1 MSTIKVTNIQNLSSA
16 TVNMVTDASGNVSFG
31 GNGTFGGTAVMSSS
45 FLRNRI
51 INGNIA
57 VDQRNAGA
65 TQTFTAAAALAYSV
79 DRWYGYCT
87 GANVTGARVTGATAN
102 QYRYRFTGAASV
114 TAIGFGQRIEALN
127 SADLA
132 GTTAT
137 LSVVLANT
145 LLTTVTWTAYYAN
158 TADTFGS
165 LASPTVTSI
174 ATGTFTV
181 TSTATQYSANISIP
195 AAATTGIQ
203 ILFTVGAQIS
213 GTWTIGDVQLEPGT
227 VATPFE
233 RQLYN
238 AQLAQCQRYFETTYF
253 STSSAVP
260 TNATGG
266 YISIPSAAV
275 ANATQYAFIPFKVTK
290 RTTPTITTYSYT
302 SSTTSAVSGL
312 GGSDLAAS
320 SGVSAGANASHFWLV
335 NNSGASITPSTG
347 GFSIHYAATSEL

>member
-1 MSTIKVTNIQNLSSA
+1 MSTIKVTNIQNASSA
-16 TVNMVTDASGNVSFG
+16 TVNMVTDTSGNVS
-31 GNGTFGGTAVMSSS
+31 FGGTAVMSSS

-102 QYRYRFTGAASV
+102 QYRYQFTGAASV
-114 TAIGFGQRIEALN
+114 TAIGFGHRIEALN

-158 TADTFGS
+158 TTDTFGS

-181 TSTATQYSANISIP
+181 TSTATQYSVNIAVP

-213 GTWTIGDVQLEPGT
+213 GTWTIGNVQLEPGT

-238 AQLAQCQRYFETTYF
+238 AQLAQCQRYFAQF
-253 STSSAVP
+253 GGSSTNDNVGAGQ
-260 TNATGG
+260 AIAAGAAQ
-266 YISIPSAAV
+266 ISIRFPVPMRTNPTLDTFTASNWSVLNGSASLV
-275 ANATQYAFIPFKVTK
+275 ACTAIALAGGQTSVYGTQLS
-290 RTTPTITTYSYT
+290 ITV
-302 SSTTSAVSGL
+302 ASGL
-312 GGSDLAAS
+312 TAGQGSSLLANT
-320 SGVSAGANASHFWLV
+320 VNARLPL
-335 NNSGASITPSTG
+335 NA
-347 GFSIHYAATSEL
+347 EL

>member
-1 MSTIKVTNIQNLSSA
+1 MSTVKATNFQNASSA
-16 TVNMVTDASGNVSFG
+16 TANMVTDASGNVS
-31 GNGTFGGTAVMSSS
+31 FGGTAVMSSS

-102 QYRYRFTGAASV
+102 QYRYQFTGAASV
-114 TAIGFGQRIEALN
+114 TAIGFGHRIEALN

-181 TSTATQYSANISIP
+181 TSTATQYSVNITVP

-213 GTWTIGDVQLEPGT
+213 GTWTIGNVQLEPGT

-233 RQLYN
+233 RQIYSN
-238 AQLAQCQRYFETTYF
+238 QLEQCQRYFYK
-253 STSSAVP
+253 SSAAQNSLSYFGNCMAYS
-260 TNATGG
+260 T
-266 YISIPSAAV
+266 
-275 ANATQYAFIPFKVTK
+275 TQSFGVIQYPVQM
-290 RTTPTITTYSYT
+290 RTTPTLSTTATASNYRVIMGNTSYASTSVPSLDQANETTAVVLYT
-302 SSTTSAVSGL
+302 SAGTQTVGY
-312 GGSDLAAS
+312 GGMM
-320 SGVSAGANASHFWLV
+320 GAN
-335 NNSGASITPSTG
+335 TSTAAFL
-347 GFSIHYAATSEL
+347 GFSAEL

>member
-16 TVNMVTDASGNVSFG
+16 TANMVTDASGNVSFG
-31 GNGTFGGTAVMSSS
+31 GTSVMSSS

-65 TQTFTAAAALAYSV
+65 TQTFIAAAALAYSV

-102 QYRYRFTGAASV
+102 QYRYQFTGAASV
-114 TAIGFGQRIEALN
+114 TAIGFGHRIEALN

-158 TADTFGS
+158 TTDTFGS

-181 TSTATQYSANISIP
+181 TSTATQYSVNISIP

-227 VATPFE
+227 IATPFE
-233 RQLYN
+233 RQIYN
-238 AQLAQCQRYFETTYF
+238 AQLAQCQRYYYGT
-253 STSSAVP
+253 
-260 TNATGG
+260 
-266 YISIPSAAV
+266 AASWV
-275 ANATQYAFIPFKVTK
+275 V
-290 RTTPTITTYSYT
+290 
-302 SSTTSAVSGL
+302 TTSAVALPNNFPVSMRATPTASG
-312 GGSDLAAS
+312 GGAGYSFGGTS
-320 SGVSAGANASHFWLV
+320 SFIFESQTARANQTMVYSA
-335 NNSGASITPSTG
+335 
-347 GFSIHYAATSEL
+347 EL

>member
-1 MSTIKVTNIQNLSSA
+1 MPALLKTTQIQEPSSA
-16 TVNMVTDASGNVSFG
+16 TVNMTLDTSGNVSFDG
-31 GNGTFGGTAVMSSS
+31 MPYGASS

-51 INGNIA
+51 INGNMAI
-57 VDQRNAGA
+57 DQRNAGA

-114 TAIGFGQRIEALN
+114 TAIGFGQRIEAIN

-137 LSVVLANT
+137 LSVVLSNS

-181 TSTATQYSANISIP
+181 NSTATTYSANITIP
-195 AAATTGIQ
+195 SAATTGIQ
-203 ILFTVGAQIS
+203 ILFTVGAQTS
-213 GTWTIGDVQLEPGT
+213 GTWVIGNVQLEPGS

-233 RQLYN
+233 RPLISKQV
-238 AQLAQCQRYFETTYF
+238 ADCQRYYETNFPSGTAPGAIDSTNPTYLF
-253 STSSAVP
+253 MDGLATQTHTGQQYVQYKIVKRASATVTIYSISNGASGVLYDYNGTTNRTAATQFAGPWSFIGYSTSLGSANNINMAFNW
-260 TNATGG
+260 T
-266 YISIPSAAV
+266 AA
-275 ANATQYAFIPFKVTK
+275 A
-290 RTTPTITTYSYT
+290 
-302 SSTTSAVSGL
+302 
-312 GGSDLAAS
+312 
-320 SGVSAGANASHFWLV
+320 
-335 NNSGASITPSTG
+335 
-347 GFSIHYAATSEL
+347 EL

>member
-1 MSTIKVTNIQNLSSA
+1 MSTVKATNFQNASSA
-16 TVNMVTDASGNVSFG
+16 TANMVTDASGNV
-31 GNGTFGGTAVMSSS
+31 TFGGTAAMSSS

-87 GANVTGARVTGATAN
+87 GANVTGARVTGVTAN
-102 QYRYRFTGAASV
+102 QYRYRFAGAASV
-114 TAIGFGQRIEALN
+114 TAIGFGHRIEALN

-132 GTTAT
+132 ETTAT

-158 TADTFGS
+158 TTDTFGS

-181 TSTATQYSANISIP
+181 TSTATQYSVNISIP

-203 ILFTVGAQIS
+203 ILFTVGAQIG
-213 GTWTIGDVQLEPGT
+213 GTWTIGNVQLEPGT
-227 VATPFE
+227 IATPFE

-238 AQLAQCQRYFETTYF
+238 AQLAQCQRYYERHAAYV
-253 STSSAVP
+253 STSAWTTIINGVFP
-260 TNATGG
+260 
-266 YISIPSAAV
+266 
-275 ANATQYAFIPFKVTK
+275 KVTK
-290 RTTPTITTYSYT
+290 RTSPTISV
-302 SSTTSAVSGL
+302 A
-312 GGSDLAAS
+312 DI
-320 SGVSAGANASHFWLV
+320 SAGSGAAFTWQQTANELGNGAAFQTTA
-335 NNSGASITPSTG
+335 NSGFA
-347 GFSIHYAATSEL
+347 AATVIFSAEL